1 MSGTGEDIG
10 EVEAGDRSAA
20 VLDDLELSDEDHR
33 VQLGQRIR
41 LLRGRRHLSLTA
53 LAKHV
58 GSSSSFLSQLERGTT
73 SASIS
78 TLRRISAGL
87 GVTLADLFDEDTDP
101 PMSVLRREDRP
112 SIETAA
118 GTRKFLLT
126 PPPLRHI
133 EVYVGEFDP
142 GTSTGD
148 AYVHGDSQELLL
160 VVAGTVRVE
169 IGEQSHVLSAG
180 DSIEYTSA
188 APHRTENCGEERAE
202 VLWIVSPP
210 TED

>member
-1 MSGTGEDIG
+1 VSGPGDDID
-10 EVEAGDRSAA
+10 EVDGGDRSAA

-33 VQLGQRIR
+33 AQLGQRIR
-41 LLRGRRHLSLTA
+41 LLRSRRHLSLTA

-87 GVTLADLFDEDTDP
+87 GVTLAELFDEEADP
-101 PMSVLRREDRP
+101 PMSVLRRADRP

-126 PPPLRHI
+126 PPPLRYV
-133 EVYVGEFDP
+133 EVYAGEFDP
-142 GTSTGD
+142 GANTGD
-148 AYVHGDSQELLL
+148 PYVHGDSQELFL
-160 VVAGTVRVE
+160 VISGTVRVE
-169 IGEQSHVLSAG
+169 IGEQSHVLQAG
-180 DSIEYTSA
+180 DSIEYTTA
-188 APHRTENCGEERAE
+188 APHRAENCGEEPAE

-210 TED
+210 TEE

>member
-1 MSGTGEDIG
+1 MGDDID
-10 EVEAGDRSAA
+10 EVGAGDQSAIA
-20 VLDDLELSDEDHR
+20 LDDPELSDADHR
-33 VQLGQRIR
+33 AQLGLRIR
-41 LLRGRRHLSLTA
+41 QLRARRHLSLTA

-87 GVTLADLFDEDTDP
+87 GVTLAELFDEDADP

-112 SIETAA
+112 GIETAA
-118 GTRKFLLT
+118 GTRKYLLT
-126 PPPLRHI
+126 PPPLRHV

-142 GTSTGD
+142 GASTGD
-148 AYVHGDSQELLL
+148 AYVHGDSQELFL
-160 VVAGTVRVE
+160 VIKGTMRVE
-169 IGEQSHVLSAG
+169 IGEQSHVLGPG
-180 DSIEYTSA
+180 DSIEYTTA
-188 APHRTENCGEERAE
+188 APHRSENCGEEQAE

-210 TED
+210 TEE